1 MKKILTLIM
10 VFVLIVL
17 GMSACN
23 KKETAPTD
31 AEAPIAETVEEL
43 SEESTEAAVEETAE

>member
-43 SEESTEAAVEETAE
+43 SEEPIETVVEETAE

>member
-10 VFVLIVL
+10 VLVLIVL

-23 KKETAPTD
+23 RKETAPTD
-31 AEAPIAETVEEL
+31 AEVPITETVEEL
-43 SEESTEAAVEETAE
+43 SEESIEAAVEETAE